1 MWDKY
6 VRDFWVIYI
15 FGYLLDIYYW
25 DYFLFLYELNEMIK
39 FVLLCISFYLYLF
52 LVENNCYLYVII
64 LDIDFD

>member
-39 FVLLCISFYLYLF
+39 FVLLCISFYLFLF

>member
-6 VRDFWVIYI
+6 VGDFWVIYI